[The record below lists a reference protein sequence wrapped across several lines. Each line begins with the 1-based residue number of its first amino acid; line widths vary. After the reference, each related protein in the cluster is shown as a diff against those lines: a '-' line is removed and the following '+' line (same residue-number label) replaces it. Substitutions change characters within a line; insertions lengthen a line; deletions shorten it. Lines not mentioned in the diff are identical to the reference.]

1 MMLFNDENGVYFT
14 LTLFLLMLVIYRL
27 KAGVQSFR
35 TSEKNQE
42 IMHSVCIHGVLR
54 FIVSL

>member
-1 MMLFNDENGVYFT
+1 MMLFNDENCVYFT

-27 KAGVQSFR
+27 KAGVQSLR

-42 IMHSVCIHGVLR
+42 IMHFACIHGVLR
-54 FIVSL
+54 FVVSL